1 MGEAV
6 SGATGEWACRGVG
19 VPGSGGAGEWG
30 CRGVLGFAMARYA
43 WPIRSLS
50 FGEAFNEV
58 LGSFF
63 SKV

>member
-6 SGATGEWACRGVG
+6 SGAT
-19 VPGSGGAGEWG
+19 GEWG

>member
-6 SGATGEWACRGVG
+6 SGATGEWACRGV
-19 VPGSGGAGEWG
+19 EWG